1 MAAYPNI
8 LRVAQCSSPQ
18 LPNFGGAFFFV
29 FESNVVAKIGVT
41 AIADSSLKKLV
52 DPDWKKYEIAPM
64 ASWKQACFQ
73 VANSYL
79 DQDKA
84 PEIIFQKTKNTDYFI
99 GAVVIELLQEW
110 VLNRER
116 VESLNKELIIEGVST
131 LTSVPRLQPF
141 GRWLREVHITVCPEC
156 GNIGLDRTDEG
167 WIKCIDEDCAWIA
180 EAYEDALSNT
190 FQQKALE
197 MLQSRSLQL
206 GTVQVSTGI
215 SPFEPMMD
223 SIGEAFLDTCIALGL
238 GKDLYWSLINKRQ
251 LR

>member
-1 MAAYPNI
+1 MTDYPNI

-18 LPNFGGAFFFV
+18 LPTFGEAFFFT
-29 FESNVVAKIGVT
+29 FESNVVAKIGAT

-64 ASWKQACFQ
+64 ASWRQACFQ

-110 VLNRER
+110 VLDD
-116 VESLNKELIIEGVST
+116 VELPEGDPT
-131 LTSVPRLQPF
+131 FIGILTSHQEGSLQPF
-141 GRWLREVHITVCPEC
+141 GAWLREVHRIVCAEC
-156 GNIGLDRTDEG
+156 GEGRLDRTDEG
-167 WIKCIDEDCAWIA
+167 WVKCVDCAWI
-180 EAYEDALSNT
+180 DADYKERPSNN

-206 GTVQVSTGI
+206 GSVQVSTGI
-215 SPFEPMMD
+215 SPFEPIMD
-223 SIGEAFLDTCIALGL
+223 SIGEAFLDTCMALGL
-238 GKDLYWSLINKRQ
+238 GKDLHWCLINRW
-251 LR
+251 